1 MPSLNTSLPSI
12 PSIMF
17 RKTTFIATLLMASI
31 LACTSKKEA
40 DDAAKKSPTPS
51 DLAATQPETHGIEVK
66 AVELSTPLN
75 KEWVAAGQ
83 GIYDTKCLACHK
95 LTDEKLVGP
104 GWAGV
109 TKKREPVWIMNMI
122 TNVEM
127 MLEKDPEA
135 QKLLEQCLVRMP
147 NQNVTQED
155 ARKLIEFMRSNDG
168 EK

>member
-1 MPSLNTSLPSI
+1 MSG
-12 PSIMF
+12 
-17 RKTTFIATLLMASI
+17 KTTFFSALLL
-31 LACTSKKEA
+31 LAFLSCTSKKDAEE
-40 DDAAKKSPTPS
+40 AAKKSPTPA
-51 DLAATQPETHGIEVK
+51 DLAAQQPEVHGTEIK
-66 AVELSTPLN
+66 SVELTHPLN
-75 KEWVAAGQ
+75 KDWVATGK

-104 GWAGV
+104 GWSGV
-109 TKKREPVWIMNMI
+109 TKRREPVWIMNMV

-127 MLEKDPEA
+127 MLEKDAEA

-155 ARKLIEFMRSNDG
+155 ARKILEFMRSNDG

>member
-1 MPSLNTSLPSI
+1 
-12 PSIMF
+12 MF
-17 RKTTFIATLLMASI
+17 RKTTLFATVLMLAFV
-31 LACTSKKEA
+31 ACTSKKEA

-51 DLAATQPETHGIEVK
+51 ELAANQPETHGAEVK
-66 AVELSTPLN
+66 SIELTNPLN
-75 KEWVAAGQ
+75 KDWVSTGKS
-83 GIYDTKCLACHK
+83 IYDTKCLACHK

-109 TKKREPVWIMNMI
+109 TKRREPVWIMNMI

-127 MLEKDPEA
+127 MLEKDAEA

-155 ARKLIEFMRSNDG
+155 ARKLLEFMRSNDG

>member
-1 MPSLNTSLPSI
+1 MSG
-12 PSIMF
+12 
-17 RKTTFIATLLMASI
+17 KTTFLTAFLLLAF

-40 DDAAKKSPTPS
+40 EDAAKKSPTPS
-51 DLAATQPETHGIEVK
+51 DLAANQPEVHGTEVK
-66 AVELSTPLN
+66 SIELSNPLN
-75 KEWVAAGQ
+75 KEWVAAGK
-83 GIYDTKCLACHK
+83 GIYETKCLACHK
-95 LTDEKLVGP
+95 LSDEKLVGP

-122 TNVEM
+122 TNVDM
-127 MLEKDPEA
+127 MLEKDAEA

-155 ARKLIEFMRSNDG
+155 ARKVIEFMRSNDG